1 MLPSQISKVRSVDL
15 DDWTDEQ
22 LQCIKEG
29 GNKRGRQLWEP
40 ADPPPE
46 MRTDEYAGTPHSLL
60 SPSAYHVYPIFSRI
74 AELIKMKY
82 VDRRWVV

>member
-1 MLPSQISKVRSVDL
+1 MDL

-22 LQCIKEG
+22 LQCMKEG

-40 ADPPPE
+40 ANLPPE
-46 MRTDEYAGTPHSLL
+46 MRTNEYVCTPHGLL
-60 SPSAYHVYPIFSRI
+60 SSNAHNVSPILSRI

-82 VDRRWVV
+82 VDRRWIVQNKQ